1 MNLNKNLVDLVTK
14 KPLFEVREEQDEKTG
29 KVVSHA
35 YPLKV
40 NDCIANALQLGG
52 DQQNMPIELKMNICR
67 LVQRILLQD
76 EVTLTEADLKLI
88 KDAIVPFYRINVLNP
103 LLLFLE
109 SES

>member
-1 MNLNKNLVDLVTK
+1 MNLNKSLIDLVSK
-14 KPLFEVREEQDEKTG
+14 KPLFELREEHDEKTD
-29 KVVSHA
+29 KVVSKA

-52 DQQNMPIELKMNICR
+52 DQKNMPLELKMNICR

-76 EVTLTEADLKLI
+76 EVVLTEADLKLI
-88 KDAIVPFYRINVLNP
+88 KDTIVPFYNIQVLNP